1 MVKDKKDLV
10 IIGGGPAG
18 YVAAIRSAQAGA
30 DTALI
35 ECDKVGGTCLNV
47 GCISTKVLAKTA
59 EIFTQAGKLDTYG
72 INVGKPGLDYATVQ
86 NRKDEVVEVLTG
98 GVGVLLENY
107 GVEVIKGEA
116 AFKAPKRI
124 EVSSSKKFL
133 IDSDKVIIATGAK
146 PMELPALPF
155 DSKNILHSTDLL
167 NLKQLP
173 ESLLVVGGGV
183 VGVEFA
189 SIMNQ
194 FGVKVT
200 LIEMLPHL
208 LPNLDIEISK
218 ALLAELEAQNI
229 EVRTGTKVDQV
240 KINGGKVIATL
251 SDSDSQN
258 ELAVEKVLVAAG
270 RVPHVE
276 SLNLKAA
283 GISTEKGAIKVNAKM
298 ETGVPGIYAAGDVCG
313 GYQLA
318 SVAYHEGAIAAANA
332 NGSSLESDLRAMP
345 YCIFTNPEVAG
356 LGLTEEQAR
365 KKYPELIVKRFPF
378 SANGKALAAGT
389 QNGLIK
395 IVAEPVHHEILGFFI
410 IGPSATEL
418 IHQAAQVMK
427 MEGVVDDLAAMVY
440 GHPTLSEAVG
450 EVALMGMNKPLHMI

>member
-1 MVKDKKDLV
+1 MAKDKKDVV

-30 DTALI
+30 GTVLI
-35 ECDKVGGTCLNV
+35 ERDKVGGTCLNV

-59 EIFTQAGKLDTYG
+59 EIFTQAGKLEAYG
-72 INVGKPGLDYATVQ
+72 IKVSKPGLDYDTVQ
-86 NRKDEVVEVLTG
+86 KRKDEVVETLTG

-107 GVEVIKGEA
+107 GVEVIKGDA
-116 AFKAPKRI
+116 TFKTPKQI
-124 EVSSSKKFL
+124 EVSSSKKRL
-133 IDSDKVIIATGAK
+133 LDPDKVIIAAGAR
-146 PMELPALPF
+146 PLELPALPF
-155 DSKNILHSTDLL
+155 DGINILNSTDLL

-173 ESLLVVGGGV
+173 ETLLVVGGGV

-194 FGVKVT
+194 FGVKVC
-200 LIEMLPHL
+200 LVEMLPHL
-208 LPNLDIEISK
+208 LPNLDVEISE
-218 ALLAELEAQNI
+218 ALRAELQRQTI

-240 KINGGKVIATL
+240 KISGGKVQVTL
-251 SDSDSQN
+251 SGSDRQD
-258 ELAVEKVLVAAG
+258 ELTVEKVLVAAG
-270 RVPHVE
+270 RVPQLE

-283 GISTEKGAIKVNAKM
+283 GITVEKGAVKVNEKM
-298 ETGVPGIYAAGDVCG
+298 ETSVSGIYAAGDVCG

-332 NGSSLESDLRAMP
+332 NGSSLESDFKEMP

-356 LGLTEEQAR
+356 VGLTEEQA
-365 KKYPELIVKRFPF
+365 KKKFQELIVKRFPF

-389 QNGLIK
+389 QNGYIK
-395 IVAEPVHHEILGFFI
+395 MIAEPVHHEILGFFI

-450 EVALMGMNKPLHMI
+450 EVALMGVNKPLHMV